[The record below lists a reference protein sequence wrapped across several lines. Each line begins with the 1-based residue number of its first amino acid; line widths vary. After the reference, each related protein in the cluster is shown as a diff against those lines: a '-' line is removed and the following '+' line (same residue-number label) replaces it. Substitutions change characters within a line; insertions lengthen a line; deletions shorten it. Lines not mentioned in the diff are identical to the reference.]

1 MNVQASAK
9 TGRIPVAAVTG
20 LIVDAM
26 MKAGVPAADAA
37 KIAELMLEADLT
49 GADAH
54 GVFRLPQ
61 YVQRLK
67 LGSTNARPNIKVTRS
82 APATALVDG
91 DNGMGHLVVART
103 AETAIELAREC
114 GVAWVGCRMSGHAG
128 AAGVYAALPLK
139 ADMIGIYAAV
149 ANANH
154 MPLAGGA
161 EPLLGTNPL
170 AIAIPAGEEPPL
182 VLDIATSIVS
192 YGTIKNHKLQNRP
205 LKGDW
210 MIDPKT
216 GEAVIDPQ
224 KSIEALLLPMA
235 GYKGAGLALMLGLL
249 AGTLN
254 GALFGRDCVDFNAA
268 PDQVTNTGQF
278 VLALDPSRFQPL
290 DQFKAEVDRH
300 IRELAPVQGAARR
313 ERAAARRSARAAPR
327 RPARQWPRV
336 AGRIA
341 GATRQT
347 RGRVVDQ
354 AAGGA
359 LARGFCAARR
369 RGAAMRMANQWHH
382 ITAAFFVPIIQIDSN
397 LWHFAAC
404 EAAADK
410 RLNINDELDQTEIM
424 LARFDSGVG
433 GVFSLVQTQ
442 NVSSENSYDRI

>member
-1 MNVQASAK
+1 MNVQASTKAA
-9 TGRIPVAAVTG
+9 RIPVGAVTS

-26 MKAGVPAADAA
+26 LKSGVPANDAA
-37 KIAELMLEADLT
+37 KIAELMLEADLI

-61 YVQRLK
+61 YVLRLK
-67 LGSTNARPNIKVTRS
+67 LKSTNARPNIKVERT

-91 DNGMGHLVVART
+91 DNGMGHLVVARA

-139 ADMIGIYAAV
+139 ANMIGLYSAV

-192 YGTIKNHKLQNRP
+192 YGTIKNHKLLNRP
-205 LKGDW
+205 LQSDW

-216 GEAVIDPQ
+216 GAAVIDPN
-224 KSIEALLLPMA
+224 KSAEALLLPMA

-254 GALFGRDCVDFNAA
+254 GALFGRDCVDFNAD
-268 PDQVTNTGQF
+268 PGTVTNTGQF
-278 VLALDPSRFQPL
+278 VLALDPSKFQKIET
-290 DQFKAEVDRH
+290 FKSEVDRH
-300 IRELAPVQGAARR
+300 IRSLRDSKALPGNDAVRLPGEQRAKRHADRLRNGLALAPELLAQLDKLATELTIKPLR
-313 ERAAARRSARAAPR
+313 ER
-327 RPARQWPRV
+327 
-336 AGRIA
+336 
-341 GATRQT
+341 
-347 RGRVVDQ
+347 
-354 AAGGA
+354 
-359 LARGFCAARR
+359 
-369 RGAAMRMANQWHH
+369 
-382 ITAAFFVPIIQIDSN
+382 
-397 LWHFAAC
+397 
-404 EAAADK
+404 
-410 RLNINDELDQTEIM
+410 
-424 LARFDSGVG
+424 
-433 GVFSLVQTQ
+433 
-442 NVSSENSYDRI
+442 